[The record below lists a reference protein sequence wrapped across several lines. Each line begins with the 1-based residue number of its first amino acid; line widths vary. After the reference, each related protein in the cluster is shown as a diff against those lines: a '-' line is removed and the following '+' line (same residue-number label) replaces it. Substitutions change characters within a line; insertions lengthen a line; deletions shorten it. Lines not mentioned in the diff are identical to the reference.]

1 MTMHKKQKNVVLI
14 VDDSPETLSMLN
26 DALDGQNL
34 TLLIA
39 MEGQQ
44 AVTIAENINPDIILM
59 DAMMPNMD
67 GFEAC
72 RIIKQIPQLKHT
84 PVIFMTGMSDTQ
96 SIKKGFEAG
105 GTDYITKPINPD
117 ELIIRMQSHLSNARV
132 TIHAQQ
138 ALDNSGQYL
147 LAVNRQGQIKW
158 ATPQTYQLFDLAGAN
173 ESWLAATLAKKLAN
187 FVSQPDKRQFPL
199 RVQAESKQ
207 LELKYISETDENEYL
222 LRLSDLE
229 QPDEMALLRER
240 YPLTERESEVLL
252 WISKGKTNREIATVL
267 SMSPRTVNKHLEQIF
282 KKLSVENRTSAA
294 AMALQCL

>member
-1 MTMHKKQKNVVLI
+1 MHRKQKNVVLI

-44 AVTIAENINPDIILM
+44 AVTIAENIHPDIILM

-72 RIIKQIPQLKHT
+72 KIIKQNPLLKHT

-96 SIKKGFEAG
+96 SVKKGFAAG

-117 ELIIRMQSHLSNARV
+117 ELIIRMQSHLSNAKI

-138 ALDNSGQYL
+138 ALDNSGQFL
-147 LAVNRQGQIKW
+147 FAVNKVGQIKW
-158 ATPQTYQLFDLAGAN
+158 ATPQTYQLFELAGAD
-173 ESWLAATLAKKLAN
+173 EQWLTTSLAKKLAN
-187 FVSQPDKRQFPL
+187 FVVNPDKRQFPL
-199 RVQAESKQ
+199 RINAAQKP
-207 LELKYISETDENEYL
+207 LELKYISETDDNEFL

-229 QPDEMALLRER
+229 QPDETVILRNK

-282 KKLSVENRTSAA
+282 KKLGVENRTSAA
-294 AMALQCL
+294 AMALQCF

>member
-1 MTMHKKQKNVVLI
+1 MTTHKKQKNVVLI

-59 DAMMPNMD
+59 DAVMPNMD

-72 RIIKQIPQLKHT
+72 KTIKQIPQLKHT

-96 SIKKGFEAG
+96 SIKKGFAAG

-117 ELIIRMQSHLSNARV
+117 ELIIRMQSHLSNAKA

-138 ALDNSGQYL
+138 ALDNSGQFL
-147 LAVNRQGQIKW
+147 LAINHQGQIKW
-158 ATPQTYQLFDLAGAN
+158 ATPQTYQLFELAGADETWVTN
-173 ESWLAATLAKKLAN
+173 TLAKKLSN
-187 FVSQPDKRQFPL
+187 FINDADKRQFPIK
-199 RVQAESKQ
+199 VQAKLKQ

-222 LRLSDLE
+222 LRLSNLE
-229 QPDEMALLRER
+229 QPNETAMLRER

-252 WISKGKTNREIATVL
+252 WISKGKTNREIAIVL

-282 KKLSVENRTSAA
+282 RKLSVENRTSAA
-294 AMALQCL
+294 AMALRCL